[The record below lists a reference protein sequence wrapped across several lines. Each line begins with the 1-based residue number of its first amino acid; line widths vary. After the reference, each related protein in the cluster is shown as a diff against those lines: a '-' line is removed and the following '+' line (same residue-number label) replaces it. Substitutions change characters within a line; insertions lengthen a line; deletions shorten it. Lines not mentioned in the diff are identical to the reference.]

1 MQALKKIAVTI
12 LSCALVLSTQSINL
26 FADESVEVKQTAT
39 AETFVTE
46 ANFPDANFRA
56 ALLKENIQT
65 KEDVESITSLDLR
78 FNKIRD
84 LTGIEYFTNLESL
97 KVSFNELSS
106 LDVSKNLKLTYL
118 DAGNNQLMTEIT
130 LPNSLKYLD
139 CFDNGIKSID
149 LLGLSN
155 LWYLNM
161 TANSLSTIDLS
172 GNPELTHLFLE
183 DNNLTK
189 LDLSH
194 QINLDPYFFS
204 LYKNLLTEIQTPN
217 IMKTF
222 SASNFYQQKDD
233 VGYEREWKQNGI
245 SLTAEDEVLFD
256 GSTLVSEVTPKKY
269 QILYHANDGTNST
282 KAEEHTYGEV
292 LTLSAN
298 TFTHNGYTFQ
308 GWSSSK
314 NSATP
319 EYSDLASVTLKE
331 YPTDGVLNLYAVWSG
346 NPHSVRFHAS
356 NGSADTVMQKF
367 VYGSSTRLQGNS
379 FTYEGK
385 HFVGW
390 STSADGKV
398 SYADKAVIYNLTNE
412 KDAVVDLYAVWED
425 NVYNVSFDANGGKL
439 VGSSTQSVK
448 YNQVAQKPSDP
459 VKVGY
464 TFKGWLDK
472 NTNTMYDFETPVT
485 SNVTLQAV
493 WNKNTYQIVFD
504 NNSGTGSMN
513 SVTVSYDTS
522 VSLPANQFTKEGYVF
537 SGWSLTPNGGVIYNN
552 LQSVINLTSKDND
565 TVTLYAK
572 WAPVTYQ
579 ISYQLN
585 GGNATAN
592 PTSYNITSSTITLKN
607 PTRTGHSFGGW
618 YSDSKYQ
625 TKVTQIAQGSVG
637 NKTLYARWT
646 PVTYQI
652 SYQLNGGNGA
662 VNPTSY
668 NITSSTITL
677 KNPTRTGYS
686 FGGWYS
692 DSKYQTRVTQIA
704 QGSVGNKTLYAKWTP
719 VTYHISYQLNGG
731 NGAANPTN
739 YNITSSTITLK
750 NPTRTGY
757 SFGGW
762 YSDSRY
768 QTRVT
773 QITQGSVG
781 NKTLYAK
788 WTPTKYN
795 IRYVLNGG
803 KAKGNPTSYSITS
816 KSISLKYPTR
826 KGYTFSGWYSDS
838 KYRTKVTKISSGSTG
853 NKTLYAKW
861 TKVAKPSKVNL
872 KSAKNIGKNKL
883 SVSYASVKKASGYQ
897 IAYSTSSKFTKS
909 TTKYTSS
916 KTISKLKKGKTYY
929 VKVRAYRKDS
939 TGAKVYGSYSK
950 VIKVKIKK

>member
-1 MQALKKIAVTI
+1 MKALKKIAVTI

-39 AETFVTE
+39 TETFVTE
-46 ANFPDANFRA
+46 SNFPDANFRT
-56 ALLKENIQT
+56 ALLKANIQT
-65 KEDVESITSLDLR
+65 KEDVENTTQLDLR
-78 FNKIRD
+78 YNQIRD
-84 LTGIEYFTNLESL
+84 LTGIEYFTNLDLL
-97 KVSFNELSS
+97 KVSVNELRS

-118 DAGNNQLMTEIT
+118 DAGNNQLMTEIK

-139 CFDNGIKSID
+139 CFYNDIKSID
-149 LLGLSN
+149 LLGLSD

-172 GNPELTHLFLE
+172 GNPKLTHLFLE

-189 LDLSH
+189 LDLSN

-204 LYKNLLTEIQTPN
+204 LYENLLTEIKTPN
-217 IMKTF
+217 LMKAV
-222 SASNFYQQKDD
+222 SVSNFYQQKDD
-233 VGYEREWKQNGI
+233 EGYVREWKQNGV
-245 SLTAEDEVLFD
+245 SLNADDEVLFD
-256 GSTLVSEVTPKKY
+256 GSTIVSEVTPKKY
-269 QILYHANDGTNST
+269 QIIYHANDGTDAT
-282 KAEEHTYGEV
+282 KAEEHTYGET

-298 TFTHNGYTFQ
+298 TFTRNGYTFQ

-314 NSATP
+314 NSATT

-346 NPHSVRFHAS
+346 NPYSVRFHAN

-398 SYADKAVIYNLTNE
+398 NYADKAVIYNLTNE

-439 VGSSTQSVK
+439 AGSSTQSVK
-448 YNQVAQKPSDP
+448 YNQVVQKPSDP

-493 WNKNTYQIVFD
+493 WDKNTYQIVFD

-513 SVTVSYDTS
+513 SVTASYGTS

-565 TVTLYAK
+565 AVTLYAK

-585 GGNATAN
+585 GGNGATN

-607 PTRTGHSFGGW
+607 PTS
-618 YSDSKYQ
+618 
-625 TKVTQIAQGSVG
+625 
-637 NKTLYARWT
+637 
-646 PVTYQI
+646 
-652 SYQLNGGNGA
+652 
-662 VNPTSY
+662 
-668 NITSSTITL
+668 
-677 KNPTRTGYS
+677 
-686 FGGWYS
+686 
-692 DSKYQTRVTQIA
+692 
-704 QGSVGNKTLYAKWTP
+704 
-719 VTYHISYQLNGG
+719 
-731 NGAANPTN
+731 
-739 YNITSSTITLK
+739 
-750 NPTRTGY
+750 TGY

-773 QITQGSVG
+773 QITKGSVG

-788 WTPTKYN
+788 WTPVTYQISYQLNGGNGVANPTRYNITSSTITLKNPTRKGYTFNGWYSDSNYQTKVTQITKGSIGNKTLYAKWTPTN
-795 IRYVLNGG
+795 YSIRYVLNGG
-803 KAKGNPTSYSITS
+803 KAKGNPTSYTITS
-816 KSISLKYPTR
+816 KSITLKNPTR

-872 KSAKNIGKNKL
+872 KSAKNSGKNKL